1 MTDEVG
7 CEPAYLEP
15 LMTDRAHPEGLD
27 PNGGKAQS
35 ERVVSDRDR
44 RRFLDLCGKFAV
56 GMPPAVTLLLS
67 PWPGHADHDLGDL
80 GGGVGHSG
88 CVEPGVPPAPPGCS

>member
-1 MTDEVG
+1 
-7 CEPAYLEP
+7 
-15 LMTDRAHPEGLD
+15 MTDRAHAKGPG

-67 PWPGHADHDLGDL
+67 SWPGHADHDLGEP
-80 GGGVGHSG
+80 GVGHSG
-88 CVEPGVPPAPPGCS
+88 CVEPGMPEIPPGCENNG